1 VALKTSRFIAD
12 LRKWGVVG
20 IDSSVLIYHLEDTRP
35 YSGLTEDAFTEVGA
49 GTLRAVVS
57 TVSAA
62 EVLVKP
68 FIEGKTDVIAA
79 FDRFIRSLPNVT
91 VVAPD
96 YETSKDAAR
105 LRARYTLRTPDALLV
120 ATARR
125 QAAQAFVTNDRAL
138 RRIKGEGVAILVL
151 GDYL

>member
-1 VALKTSRFIAD
+1 
-12 LRKWGVVG
+12 
-20 IDSSVLIYHLEDTRP
+20 
-35 YSGLTEDAFTEVGA
+35 
-49 GTLRAVVS
+49 
-57 TVSAA
+57 
-62 EVLVKP
+62 
-68 FIEGKTDVIAA
+68 
-79 FDRFIRSLPNVT
+79 LPNVT